1 MKNIMFS
8 LADAID
14 KLVIENIKIFNT
26 REKLLTEDLSDTEYV
41 ELYDKMMRMNDN
53 RGMICDMVDKK
64 AKEIYYRKDPN
75 DYIKKIK
82 TYED

>member
-1 MKNIMFS
+1 MFS

-41 ELYDKMMRMNDN
+41 ELYDKMMRMNEN